1 MFENFTKKM
10 AEKMGRTVKEVA
22 EPIRQEVKE
31 TVDGKVDLYSKILK
45 LGLLIIL
52 FIEGS
57 KRVSNMDQEQRSP
70 SQIVINNYLT
80 GKDGDANGPEQRI
93 N

>member
-1 MFENFTKKM
+1 MLDGLKKKM
-10 AEKMGRTVKEVA
+10 AETMGRTVKEVA
-22 EPIRQEVKE
+22 EPIRNEVKE

-45 LGLLIIL
+45 LGLLVIL

-57 KRVSNMDQEQRSP
+57 KRVSNMDQEQRGP

-80 GKDGDANGPEQRI
+80 TGKDGEE
-93 N
+93 